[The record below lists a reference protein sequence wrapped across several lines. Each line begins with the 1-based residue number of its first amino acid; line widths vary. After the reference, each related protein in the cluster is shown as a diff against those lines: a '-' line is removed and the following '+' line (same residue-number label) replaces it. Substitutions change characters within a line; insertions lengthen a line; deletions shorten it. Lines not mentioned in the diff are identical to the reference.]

1 MGDLGG
7 DQSSIIFT
15 CNKPMCNSKE
25 NTQQVIQHLVEAQI
39 IPQPITTTTTTVTMS
54 TTPMNTG
61 IQIMNNK
68 QKLLLFFLI
77 LFSILKI
84 LN

>member
-1 MGDLGG
+1 MADLGG

-39 IPQPITTTTTTVTMS
+39 IPQPITTTTITMS

-68 QKLLLFFLI
+68 QKLLLSILI